1 MAHRRTT
8 RSWFAPLPAQ
18 PGVVQASAWG
28 LRGPIGPALPVL
40 VYQRRRRKGKRA
52 QARAV
57 NRQRLPITK
66 KHADGAYFKVYPGL
80 PVVPVETEYPFF
92 IEIVGQ
98 DVASRI
104 TCDLKQFLGPD
115 PADVARTAS
124 ADVPEREC
132 GLVAN
137 GGLRMG
143 EQRAGNAIC
152 PNCAVRY
159 VPRYLDAASLPRGQS
174 RTGRIEPSRSHRRRS

>member
-1 MAHRRTT
+1 MAPY
-8 RSWFAPLPAQ
+8 FE
-18 PGVVQASAWG
+18 
-28 LRGPIGPALPVL
+28 VL
-40 VYQRRRRKGKRA
+40 
-52 QARAV
+52 
-57 NRQRLPITK
+57 
-66 KHADGAYFKVYPGL
+66 PGL
-80 PVVPVETEYPFF
+80 PVDPVETEYPFISE

-98 DVASRI
+98 KVATRI
-104 TCDLKQFLGPD
+104 ACDLKQFLGPD
-115 PADVARTAS
+115 PADVAWTAS

-174 RTGRIEPSRSHRRRS
+174 RTGRIGPSRSHRRRS